1 MADTPSKPAEASQ
14 SPQKG
19 PKYETWE
26 LPADGP
32 QMAQE
37 VEVWRDAIDRGLDV
51 IGSPEVYDG
60 TKTLR
65 RWRVQVR

>member
-1 MADTPSKPAEASQ
+1 MADAPSKPDPATPKAA
-14 SPQKG
+14 G

-26 LPADGP
+26 LPAAEGQVD
-32 QMAQE
+32 QE
-37 VEVWRDAIDRGLDV
+37 VQVWRDAIDRGLDV

-60 TKTLR
+60 TKMLR